1 VGNNAGTQ
9 DEEGTTPTAQAPAV
23 DLSMIAKLAA
33 MFGSGSTPGAPG
45 ATTAEPP
52 MPQGMMSPDTATAS
66 ATPMDGSMPPQAP
79 GAPPVPAQGG
89 LMEALKS
96 LMQFF
101 QAKQGSASNDA
112 AYQKDLTDA
121 GMAPGDTG
129 IGR

>member
-1 VGNNAGTQ
+1 MGNNAGTQ
-9 DEEGTTPTAQAPAV
+9 DEEGTTQTAQAPSI
-23 DLSMIAKLAA
+23 DPSMIAKLAA
-33 MFGSGSTPGAPG
+33 MFGKGSGQSAP
-45 ATTAEPP
+45 TVEPP
-52 MPQGMMSPDTATAS
+52 MPTGMMSPDSATAS

-89 LMEALKS
+89 LMDALRN
-96 LMQFF
+96 LLQFF
-101 QAKQGSASNDA
+101 QAKSGSASNDQ